1 MIHTAAKWLIAGTA
15 AALLM
20 VVAIVTKVSVSSTT
34 NVAVNACSTALGQ
47 APTPTST
54 IADLAGAQAA
64 DVAAADPA
72 LSTATGTTAA
82 HAVDTLNRLDNW
94 RDLDRELLA
103 RWVANP
109 SGAVPAGAVAI
120 RPPNN
125 PSGDPEQMDYGH
137 RCQRALASLSARQ
150 RANMAAVP
158 LVSTEQTAAS
168 AQIRRAVTAEIQH
181 RPGRALVP
189 LIAHLLGADPAVPQL
204 LWTGSRVAPAALTGG
219 DLVFFDYSSAGPTHV
234 AVALGATTVATTYN
248 LDGHSPGVTDLRAQ
262 PIPTANVVIVRP
274 TTPIPD
280 DAKDPR

>member
-1 MIHTAAKWLIAGTA
+1 MIHTAAKWFIAGTA

-34 NVAVNACSTALGQ
+34 NVAVNACSTALGH

-54 IADLAGAQAA
+54 ITDLAGGQAA

-72 LSTATGTTAA
+72 LSPVVGTTAA

-94 RDLDRELLA
+94 RDLDRQLLA

-109 SGAVPAGAVAI
+109 AGTAPAGAVAV

-125 PSGDPEQMDYGH
+125 PNGDLEQMDYGG

-150 RANMAAVP
+150 RANMAAIS

-168 AQIRRAVTAEIQH
+168 AQIRRTVTAEIQH
-181 RPGRALVP
+181 RPGHALVP
-189 LIAHLLGADPAVPQL
+189 LIAHILGADPAVPQL
-204 LWTGSRVAPAALTGG
+204 LWTGPRVAPASVTGG
-219 DLVFFDYSSAGPTHV
+219 DLVFFDYTSAGPTHV
-234 AVALGATTVATTYN
+234 AVALDATTVATTYN

-262 PIPTANVVIVRP
+262 PIPTANIVIIRP
-274 TTPIPD
+274 TTITPE
-280 DAKDPR
+280 DPR